1 MIKLSGTPAI
11 EGSSNDGK
19 RYVRVS
25 LWADSKDEMSGV
37 TTGENIQGL
46 NANDILTMGSTVL
59 TAAEGNFGRLGSDG
73 TWNF

>member
-1 MIKLSGTPAI
+1 MVKLSGTPSV
-11 EGSSNDGK
+11 EGISSDGK
-19 RYVRVS
+19 RHVRVS
-25 LWADSKDEMSGV
+25 LWADTKDEMSGV

-46 NANDILTMGSTVL
+46 NKDDILTMGSTVL